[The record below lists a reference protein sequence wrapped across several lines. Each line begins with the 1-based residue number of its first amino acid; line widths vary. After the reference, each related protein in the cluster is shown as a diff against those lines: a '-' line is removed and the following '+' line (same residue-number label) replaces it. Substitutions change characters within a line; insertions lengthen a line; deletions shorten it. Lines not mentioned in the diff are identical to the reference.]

1 MVFSLSFAG
10 VQVRITTSSSSN
22 NDNFCIKSVRHCE
35 DGHIEA
41 DVCNFSGTIIISA
54 AEESK
59 SSTSSSSTEENEQQI
74 TSTSRD
80 MTIVNA
86 IPEEISSSSSCQVIK
101 WLGSNANGTATSN
114 NNTTNNNN
122 GYDRQSSFLTANSHT
137 STDPSAYV
145 PQQQLFAHENSE
157 QLTVDIDS
165 EDDDEEK
172 KMQTPEQPPQSSSNG
187 GRVSFDLANTQ
198 VIQQMKPNV
207 DLTLHKACASDEIE
221 IDELRTILRMKPE
234 LASIQDEYGDY
245 PAHIFA
251 NNDSCI
257 YTSSDCEYIIAISP
271 VSCSCVPFFR
281 ILFHFSLPSLFA
293 LIPILFFC
301 R

>member
-10 VQVRITTSSSSN
+10 VKVSITSSSSSN

-54 AEESK
+54 ADESK
-59 SSTSSSSTEENEQQI
+59 SSASSSSTEENEQQI

-101 WLGSNANGTATSN
+101 WLGSNANGTATSDANSN
-114 NNTTNNNN
+114 NSN
-122 GYDRQSSFLTANSHT
+122 GYGRQSSSLTANSHT
-137 STDPSAYV
+137 STDPLAYV
-145 PQQQLFAHENSE
+145 PQQLFAHENSE

-165 EDDDEEK
+165 EDDDDDEEK

-198 VIQQMKPNV
+198 VIQQQQMKLTNV

-221 IDELRTILRMKPE
+221 IDELRMILRMKPE

-251 NNDSCI
+251 TNDSFI
-257 YTSSDCEYIIAISP
+257 YTSNDCE
-271 VSCSCVPFFR
+271 
-281 ILFHFSLPSLFA
+281 
-293 LIPILFFC
+293 
-301 R
+301 

>member
-10 VQVRITTSSSSN
+10 VKVSITSSSSSN

-54 AEESK
+54 AEGCK
-59 SSTSSSSTEENEQQI
+59 LGSSSSSIEENEQQV
-74 TSTSRD
+74 TTSRD

-101 WLGSNANGTATSN
+101 WLGSNANGTATSDANSN
-114 NNTTNNNN
+114 NSN
-122 GYDRQSSFLTANSHT
+122 GYGRQSSSLTANSHT
-137 STDPSAYV
+137 STDPLAYV
-145 PQQQLFAHENSE
+145 PQQLFAHENSE

-165 EDDDEEK
+165 EDDDDDEEK

-198 VIQQMKPNV
+198 VIQQQQMKLTNV

-221 IDELRTILRMKPE
+221 IDELRMILRMKPE

-251 NNDSCI
+251 TNDSFI
-257 YTSSDCEYIIAISP
+257 YTSNDCE
-271 VSCSCVPFFR
+271 
-281 ILFHFSLPSLFA
+281 
-293 LIPILFFC
+293 
-301 R
+301 

>member
-10 VQVRITTSSSSN
+10 VKVSITTSSSSN

-59 SSTSSSSTEENEQQI
+59 SSASSSSVEKNEQQI
-74 TSTSRD
+74 TNSRD

-101 WLGSNANGTATSN
+101 WLGSNANGTATSDANSN
-114 NNTTNNNN
+114 NSN
-122 GYDRQSSFLTANSHT
+122 GYGRQSSSLTANSHT
-137 STDPSAYV
+137 STDPLAYV
-145 PQQQLFAHENSE
+145 PQQLFAHENSE

-165 EDDDEEK
+165 EDDDDDEEK

-198 VIQQMKPNV
+198 VIQQQQMKLTNV

-221 IDELRTILRMKPE
+221 IDELRMILRMKPE

-251 NNDSCI
+251 NNDSFI
-257 YTSSDCEYIIAISP
+257 YTSNDCE
-271 VSCSCVPFFR
+271 
-281 ILFHFSLPSLFA
+281 
-293 LIPILFFC
+293 
-301 R
+301 

>member
-10 VQVRITTSSSSN
+10 VKVSITTSSSSN

-59 SSTSSSSTEENEQQI
+59 SAASSSSTEENEQQI
-74 TSTSRD
+74 TTSRD

-101 WLGSNANGTATSN
+101 WLGSNANGTATSDANSN
-114 NNTTNNNN
+114 NSN
-122 GYDRQSSFLTANSHT
+122 GYGRQSSSLTANSHT
-137 STDPSAYV
+137 STDPLAYV
-145 PQQQLFAHENSE
+145 PQQLFAHENSE

-165 EDDDEEK
+165 EDGDDDEEK
-172 KMQTPEQPPQSSSNG
+172 KMQTPEQPPQSSG
-187 GRVSFDLANTQ
+187 IDGVGRVSFDLANTQ

-221 IDELRTILRMKPE
+221 IDELRMILRMKSE

-257 YTSSDCEYIIAISP
+257 YTSSDCEYIITISP
-271 VSCSCVPFFR
+271 VSWSK
-281 ILFHFSLPSLFA
+281 L
-293 LIPILFFC
+293 
-301 R
+301 